1 MTDLHREYL
10 MKQKN
15 NGGKDE
21 GSQELG
27 VMDIGWFISQ
37 I

>member
-1 MTDLHREYL
+1 MTDLHREH
-10 MKQKN
+10 MMNQKN
-15 NGGKDE
+15 YRGIDE

-27 VMDIGWFISQ
+27 VMDVGWFISQ